1 MAVGFEEWYER
12 EKNGEG
18 FTADE
23 KKIISGFS
31 SKLYKA
37 HMKLMGTNKIGAGLK
52 SALNNASSGISIVG
66 GDTDMLFLGHDF
78 EDYWPDAVQQAEDFA
93 KFLTEGNNLK
103 EFIDLGKSSALSD
116 DEKWTA
122 NELFAVMKL
131 LNGKPQLNMQLPE
144 LEAKHEELLHPKAE
158 PVNDNTININ
168 NIENINANINN
179 IENINANINNIENL
193 NAANNAGPQ
202 AEPKPAKKSYQI
214 KDASPHSMAENVTFI
229 DGIISE
235 FDEVVTEN
243 AHADVKVIGAELK
256 KLRALSVTY
265 SGLDRDLTLDEFKA
279 FDEQVTVVKQKITE
293 VAPRLRDDLA
303 DHPNKDKLMTFLIN
317 TKDALIK
324 NSDVIDSEIIP
335 DMKFKNTSKVF
346 GDLLD
351 LVYKNKPSAREKAI
365 AFYGEENLE
374 SYKRQ
379 GAKHGFSLGRT
390 GGLSTSMMI
399 LAAKG
404 FTLDEI
410 MDPTKRVQEKRQT
423 FDEVAIHM
431 RKGEKEDQ
439 EWLAKNLYDG
449 LNAALKL
456 QDEEIAK
463 IDFKTETFANS
474 ERYAK
479 LVNFCGMI
487 HDAWQETYHCMDEL
501 DAYAKTKD
509 PESSAEKFRDSVTTR
524 QGLFAFITQNV
535 EDFVGNATHIFGDNG
550 DVSDHALSQRMSNLY
565 FIDKYTQQII
575 RNKKTDRPHSEWS
588 KPADITYNTQLG
600 QFTAQKFL
608 NVRAKFDYMEFD
620 EQVDAAK
627 YMLSPEVIRKLN
639 VTDKGDFDIEIKGIP
654 SNIQLEAEVDMKK
667 KDNRSERIA
676 AIREQITF
684 ANNAVF
690 HSSGEFDDASKAIR
704 KLQES
709 YEKYERLG
717 EDAKIAAKRQALA
730 EIQEKSREA
739 EYRINKYFN
748 RKQKQLDKGT
758 TFQKKTQN
766 RIDIMKTALKE
777 IKAGKN
783 ETNRKTIALE
793 SNELKKFAAEQSVFA
808 AKKLEKLAGKPG
820 PDRKLAPEEL
830 KEAKK
835 YMAVMLSAD
844 AVRSMKNPEQKLAGD
859 TKQDQFLGMV
869 KETYGKGGFSMAAN
883 EFTSKKLSKF
893 LRDRSEFVTNM
904 NSQQRIMDGFR
915 KTAPAKKQGGLIKK

>member
-1 MAVGFEEWYER
+1 
-12 EKNGEG
+12 
-18 FTADE
+18 
-23 KKIISGFS
+23 
-31 SKLYKA
+31 
-37 HMKLMGTNKIGAGLK
+37 
-52 SALNNASSGISIVG
+52 
-66 GDTDMLFLGHDF
+66 
-78 EDYWPDAVQQAEDFA
+78 
-93 KFLTEGNNLK
+93 
-103 EFIDLGKSSALSD
+103 
-116 DEKWTA
+116 
-122 NELFAVMKL
+122 
-131 LNGKPQLNMQLPE
+131 
-144 LEAKHEELLHPKAE
+144 
-158 PVNDNTININ
+158 
-168 NIENINANINN
+168 
-179 IENINANINNIENL
+179 
-193 NAANNAGPQ
+193 
-202 AEPKPAKKSYQI
+202 
-214 KDASPHSMAENVTFI
+214 MAENVTFI

-303 DHPNKDKLMTFLIN
+303 DHPNKDKLMTFLKN
-317 TKDALIK
+317 TKDALIR

-335 DMKFKNTSKVF
+335 DLKFKNTSKVF

-351 LVYKNKPSAREKAI
+351 LVYKNKPSARENAI

-379 GAKHGFSLGRT
+379 GAKNGFSLGRT

-423 FDEVAIHM
+423 FDEVAMHM
-431 RKGEKEDQ
+431 RKGEKADQ
-439 EWLAKNLYDG
+439 EWLAKNLHDG
-449 LNAALKL
+449 INAALKL

-535 EDFVGNATHIFGDNG
+535 EDFVGNATHIFRDNG
-550 DVSDHALSQRMSNLY
+550 EVSDHALSQRMSNLY

-600 QFTAQKFL
+600 QFTAQEFL

-620 EQVDAAK
+620 DQVDAAK
-627 YMLSPEVIRKLN
+627 YLLSPEVIRKLKI
-639 VTDKGDFDIEIKGIP
+639 TDKGDYDIEIKGIP

-869 KETYGKGGFSMAAN
+869 KETYGKGGFLMAAN

>member
-1 MAVGFEEWYER
+1 M
-12 EKNGEG
+12 
-18 FTADE
+18 
-23 KKIISGFS
+23 S
-31 SKLYKA
+31 
-37 HMKLMGTNKIGAGLK
+37 
-52 SALNNASSGISIVG
+52 
-66 GDTDMLFLGHDF
+66 
-78 EDYWPDAVQQAEDFA
+78 
-93 KFLTEGNNLK
+93 
-103 EFIDLGKSSALSD
+103 
-116 DEKWTA
+116 
-122 NELFAVMKL
+122 
-131 LNGKPQLNMQLPE
+131 PQ
-144 LEAKHEELLHPKAE
+144 
-158 PVNDNTININ
+158 
-168 NIENINANINN
+168 
-179 IENINANINNIENL
+179 
-193 NAANNAGPQ
+193 
-202 AEPKPAKKSYQI
+202 
-214 KDASPHSMAENVTFI
+214 
-229 DGIISE
+229 
-235 FDEVVTEN
+235 
-243 AHADVKVIGAELK
+243 
-256 KLRALSVTY
+256 
-265 SGLDRDLTLDEFKA
+265 
-279 FDEQVTVVKQKITE
+279 
-293 VAPRLRDDLA
+293 
-303 DHPNKDKLMTFLIN
+303 
-317 TKDALIK
+317 
-324 NSDVIDSEIIP
+324 
-335 DMKFKNTSKVF
+335 
-346 GDLLD
+346 
-351 LVYKNKPSAREKAI
+351 
-365 AFYGEENLE
+365 
-374 SYKRQ
+374 
-379 GAKHGFSLGRT
+379 
-390 GGLSTSMMI
+390 
-399 LAAKG
+399 
-404 FTLDEI
+404 
-410 MDPTKRVQEKRQT
+410 
-423 FDEVAIHM
+423 
-431 RKGEKEDQ
+431 
-439 EWLAKNLYDG
+439 
-449 LNAALKL
+449 
-456 QDEEIAK
+456 
-463 IDFKTETFANS
+463 
-474 ERYAK
+474 
-479 LVNFCGMI
+479 
-487 HDAWQETYHCMDEL
+487 
-501 DAYAKTKD
+501 
-509 PESSAEKFRDSVTTR
+509 
-524 QGLFAFITQNV
+524 
-535 EDFVGNATHIFGDNG
+535 
-550 DVSDHALSQRMSNLY
+550 
-565 FIDKYTQQII
+565 
-575 RNKKTDRPHSEWS
+575 
-588 KPADITYNTQLG
+588 
-600 QFTAQKFL
+600 
-608 NVRAKFDYMEFD
+608 
-620 EQVDAAK
+620 
-627 YMLSPEVIRKLN
+627 VIRKLN

>member
-37 HMKLMGTNKIGAGLK
+37 HMKFMGTNRIGAGLK

-66 GDTDMLFLGHDF
+66 GDTNMLFLGLDF

-103 EFIDLGKSSALSD
+103 EFIDLGKSSAISD

-131 LNGKPQLNMQLPE
+131 LNGKPQLDMKLPE
-144 LEAKHEELLHPKAE
+144 IEKKYEQIKLNKPDPEALRKSEEKEKHEQKLIKEE
-158 PVNDNTININ
+158 NNNIN
-168 NIENINANINN
+168 NLSVEDPKDAVK
-179 IENINANINNIENL
+179 
-193 NAANNAGPQ
+193 
-202 AEPKPAKKSYQI
+202 EPDKEIYQI
-214 KDASPHSMAENVTFI
+214 KDTSPESMEKNVTFI

-243 AHADVKVIGAELK
+243 AHEDVKAIGAELK
-256 KLRALSVTY
+256 QLRGLSNTY
-265 SGLDRDLTLDEFKA
+265 AGLDRDLTLEEIKTL
-279 FDEQVTVVKQKITE
+279 DEQVTVIKQKITE

-335 DMKFKNTSKVF
+335 DLKFKNTSKVF

-351 LVYKNKPSAREKAI
+351 LVYKNKPSARENSI
-365 AFYGEENLE
+365 AYYGKENLE

-379 GAKHGFSLGRT
+379 GAKNGYSLGRT

-423 FDEVAIHM
+423 FDEVAMHM
-431 RKGEKEDQ
+431 RKGEKADQ

-449 LNAALKL
+449 INAALKL
-456 QDEEIAK
+456 QDETIAK

-524 QGLFAFITQNV
+524 QGLFSFITQNV
-535 EDFVGNATHIFGDNG
+535 EDFVGNATHIFRDNG
-550 DVSDHALSQRMSNLY
+550 EVSDHALSQRMSNLY

-600 QFTAQKFL
+600 QFTAQEFL

-620 EQVDAAK
+620 DQVDAAK
-627 YMLSPEVIRKLN
+627 YMLSPEVIRKLKI
-639 VTDKGDFDIEIKGIP
+639 TDKGDYDIEIKGIP

-709 YEKYERLG
+709 YEKLERLG
-717 EDAKIAAKRQALA
+717 EDAKLSARRSALA
-730 EIQEKSREA
+730 EIQERSREA

-748 RKQKQLDKGT
+748 RKQKQLDNGK
-758 TFQKKTQN
+758 TFEKKTWN
-766 RIDIMKTALKE
+766 RIDIMKTAMKE
-777 IKAGKN
+777 IRACKKDANEKAVDI
-783 ETNRKTIALE
+783 ETN
-793 SNELKKFAAEQSVFA
+793 SLKHFAAEQSVRAA
-808 AKKLEKLAGKPG
+808 AKLEEIVGKPG
-820 PDRKLAPEEL
+820 ADRKLSGEEF
-830 KEAKK
+830 KNARK
-835 YMAVMLSAD
+835 YMAIMLSAD
-844 AVRSMKNPEQKLAGD
+844 AARSMKNPDQKLAGESDADKFKGLVKD
-859 TKQDQFLGMV
+859 TYK
-869 KETYGKGGFSMAAN
+869 KGGFAMASN
-883 EFTSKKLSKF
+883 ELTVKKVSKF
-893 LRDRSEFVTNM
+893 LRDSTEFVSSM
-904 NSQQRIMDGFR
+904 AAEQRITDGMKISSSPKHKAR
-915 KTAPAKKQGGLIKK
+915 ISIKK

>member
-66 GDTDMLFLGHDF
+66 GDTDMLSLGLDF

-131 LNGKPQLNMQLPE
+131 LNGKPQLNMKLPE

-168 NIENINANINN
+168 NINNNNNINN
-179 IENINANINNIENL
+179 IENLNANINNIENL

-293 VAPRLRDDLA
+293 VAPRLREDLA

-351 LVYKNKPSAREKAI
+351 LVYKNKPSARENAI

-423 FDEVAIHM
+423 FDEVAMHM

-449 LNAALKL
+449 INAALKL
-456 QDEEIAK
+456 QDETIAK

-487 HDAWQETYHCMDEL
+487 HDAWQETYHCIDEL

-535 EDFVGNATHIFGDNG
+535 EDFVGNATHIFRDNG
-550 DVSDHALSQRMSNLY
+550 EVSDHALSQRMSNLY

-588 KPADITYNTQLG
+588 QPADITYNTQLG

-639 VTDKGDFDIEIKGIP
+639 VTDKGDYDIEIKGIP

>member
-37 HMKLMGTNKIGAGLK
+37 HMKFMGTNRIGAGLK

-66 GDTDMLFLGHDF
+66 GDTNMLFLGLDF

-116 DEKWTA
+116 DDKWTA

-131 LNGKPQLNMQLPE
+131 LNGKPQLNMKLPE

-168 NIENINANINN
+168 NINNNNNINN

-214 KDASPHSMAENVTFI
+214 KDTSPESMEKNVTFI

-265 SGLDRDLTLDEFKA
+265 AGLDRDLTLDEIKI
-279 FDEQVTVVKQKITE
+279 FDEQVTVIKQKITE

-335 DMKFKNTSKVF
+335 DLKFKNTSKVF

-351 LVYKNKPSAREKAI
+351 LVYKNKPSARENSI

-379 GAKHGFSLGRT
+379 GAKNGYSLGRT

-423 FDEVAIHM
+423 FDEVAMHM
-431 RKGEKEDQ
+431 RKGEKADQ

-449 LNAALKL
+449 INAALKL
-456 QDEEIAK
+456 QDETIAK

-535 EDFVGNATHIFGDNG
+535 EDFVGNATHIFRDNG
-550 DVSDHALSQRMSNLY
+550 EVSDHALSQRMSNLY

-608 NVRAKFDYMEFD
+608 NVRTKFDYMEFD
-620 EQVDAAK
+620 DQVDAAK
-627 YMLSPEVIRKLN
+627 YMLSPEVIRKLKI
-639 VTDKGDFDIEIKGIP
+639 TDKGDYDIEIKGIP

-709 YEKYERLG
+709 YEKLERLG
-717 EDAKIAAKRQALA
+717 EDAKLSARRSALA
-730 EIQEKSREA
+730 EIQERSREA

-748 RKQKQLDKGT
+748 RKQKQLDNGK
-758 TFQKKTQN
+758 TFEKKTWN
-766 RIDIMKTALKE
+766 RIDIMKTAMKE
-777 IKAGKN
+777 IRACKKDANEKAVDI
-783 ETNRKTIALE
+783 ETN
-793 SNELKKFAAEQSVFA
+793 NLKHFAAEQSVRAA
-808 AKKLEKLAGKPG
+808 AKLEEIVGKPG
-820 PDRKLAPEEL
+820 ADRKLSGEEF
-830 KEAKK
+830 KNARK
-835 YMAVMLSAD
+835 YMAIMLSAD
-844 AVRSMKNPEQKLAGD
+844 AARSMKNPDQKLAGESDADKFKGLVKD
-859 TKQDQFLGMV
+859 TYK
-869 KETYGKGGFSMAAN
+869 KGGFAMASN
-883 EFTSKKLSKF
+883 ELTVKKVSKF
-893 LRDRSEFVTNM
+893 LRDSTEFVSSM
-904 NSQQRIMDGFR
+904 AAEQRITDGMKISSSPKHKAR
-915 KTAPAKKQGGLIKK
+915 ISIKK